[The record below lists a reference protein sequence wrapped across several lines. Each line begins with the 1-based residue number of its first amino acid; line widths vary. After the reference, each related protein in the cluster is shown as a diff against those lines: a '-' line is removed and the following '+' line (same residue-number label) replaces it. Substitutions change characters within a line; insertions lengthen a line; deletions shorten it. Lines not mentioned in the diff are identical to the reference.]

1 MKVID
6 CEQNMEWLAARCGSL
21 GASSIADM
29 VVAKTRT
36 GWGASRF
43 NLAAKLVCERLTGT
57 PQESYTNAAMQW
69 GHDTEIPQ
77 ARAQCM
83 NSCATLPFSKL
94 ASSSWYPSI
103 SKSHASPDGLVG
115 DDGLIEIKC
124 PNTATHIETLLSE
137 GCGRQHVKQ
146 MQWQMACCGRAWC
159 DFVSSTRVC
168 RPKCR
173 CSCSAFAATTNSS
186 LSWSA
191 RPGCSFAEI
200 DKNDRDAFG
209 QIPKSRGRR
218 MTSDAT
224 GICLI
229 LPLRCGCG
237 SNLTSRCA

>member
-6 CEQNMEWLAARCGSL
+6 CEQNSAEWLAARCGSL

-29 VVAKTRT
+29 VAKTRT

-69 GHDTEIPQ
+69 GHDTEPQ
-77 ARAQCM
+77 ARAMYEFMRDVAVQQVG
-83 NSCATLPFSKL
+83 LVL
-94 ASSSWYPSI
+94 HPSI

-137 GCGRQHVKQ
+137 DVEGRYVKQ

-159 DFVSSTRVC
+159 DFVSFDPRLPAEMQIFVQRV
-168 RPKCR
+168 RR
-173 CSCSAFAATTNSS
+173 DDEFIAE
-186 LSWSA
+186 LEREA
-191 RPGCSFAEI
+191 RLFLAEI
-200 DKNDRDAFG
+200 DKTIATLSD
-209 QIPKSRGRR
+209 KYLSRE
-218 MTSDAT
+218 A
-224 GICLI
+224 
-229 LPLRCGCG
+229 
-237 SNLTSRCA
+237 AE

>member
-6 CEQNMEWLAARCGSL
+6 CEQNSAEWLAARCGSL

-29 VVAKTRT
+29 VAKTRT

-69 GHDTEIPQ
+69 GHDTEPQ
-77 ARAQCM
+77 ARAMYEFMRDIAVQQVG
-83 NSCATLPFSKL
+83 LVL
-94 ASSSWYPSI
+94 HPSI

-137 GCGRQHVKQ
+137 DVEGKYVKQ

-159 DFVSSTRVC
+159 DFVSFDPRLPAEMQIFVQRV
-168 RPKCR
+168 RR
-173 CSCSAFAATTNSS
+173 DDEFIAE
-186 LSWSA
+186 LEREA
-191 RPGCSFAEI
+191 RLFLAEI
-200 DKNDRDAFG
+200 DKTIATLSD
-209 QIPKSRGRR
+209 KYLSRE
-218 MTSDAT
+218 A
-224 GICLI
+224 
-229 LPLRCGCG
+229 
-237 SNLTSRCA
+237 AE